1 MTELNY
7 DNPTSSLQSS
17 MHSTTSSN
25 IDLNQNEEE
34 EKEEKKEEEDDD
46 NPFEGMI

>member
-7 DNPTSSLQSS
+7 DNPTSSLQS
-17 MHSTTSSN
+17 MHSTTS
-25 IDLNQNEEE
+25 IDLNQNE
-34 EKEEKKEEEDDD
+34 EEKKEEEDDD